1 MSKSQ
6 TDQADFE
13 DQLKELETLIQA
25 IESGKD
31 GLNSS
36 VEKYAKARDLAKQLE
51 DILAG
56 AKSVIEKERPEGTNE
71 GLK

>member
-1 MSKSQ
+1 MTKKS
-6 TDQADFE
+6 DQVDFE
-13 DQLKELETLIQA
+13 GQLKELEGLIQA

-56 AKSVIEKERPEGTNE
+56 AKSVIEKEELEGTGE
-71 GLK
+71 EEE